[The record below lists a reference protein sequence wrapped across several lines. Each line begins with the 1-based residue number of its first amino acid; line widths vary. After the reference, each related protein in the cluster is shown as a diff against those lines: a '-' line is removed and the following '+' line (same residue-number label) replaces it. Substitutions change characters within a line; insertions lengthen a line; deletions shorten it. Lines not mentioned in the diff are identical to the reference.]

1 MPAFFVER
9 MRCVIDKRLEAIVS
23 RVRRGCRLADIGT
36 DHAYLPIYLMQ
47 HGICERVIAAD
58 INESPLAVAT
68 QNINKANL
76 QDKIALRLGS
86 GLSVLLPDEVDDIV
100 IAGMGGELIANLLAD
115 APFIRS
121 SQYRLILQPMS
132 RPEKLREFLLTGGF
146 TIENEE
152 IICQGDKLYNV
163 MQATFVNA
171 SAVTDMAQFYI
182 GNLPADTPS
191 IYWDRVCKHLNQCLQ
206 GAALRG
212 NTAEQRDWERILEVI
227 ESRRERSCGQ

>member
-9 MRCVIDKRLEAIVS
+9 MRYVIDKRLEAIAS

-47 HGICERVIAAD
+47 RGICERVIAAD
-58 INESPLAVAT
+58 INESPLAVAA

-86 GLSVLLPDEVDDIV
+86 GLSVLAPDEVDDIV

-132 RPEKLREFLLTGGF
+132 RPEKLREFLLANGF
-146 TIENEE
+146 AIENEE
-152 IICQGDKLYNV
+152 IIRQGDKLYNV

-206 GAALRG
+206 GAALCG
-212 NTAEQRDWERILEVI
+212 NTAEQRDWERVIKVI
-227 ESRRERSCGQ
+227 ENRRERSCAQ

>member
-1 MPAFFVER
+1 M
-9 MRCVIDKRLEAIVS
+9 IDKRLEAIAS

-47 HGICERVIAAD
+47 RGICERVIAAD
-58 INESPLAVAT
+58 INESPLAVAA

-86 GLSVLLPDEVDDIV
+86 GLSVLAPDEVDDIV

-132 RPEKLREFLLTGGF
+132 RPEKLREFLLANGF
-146 TIENEE
+146 AIENEE

-182 GNLPADTPS
+182 GNLPADTPP

-212 NTAEQRDWERILEVI
+212 NTAEQRDWERVIKVI
-227 ESRRERSCGQ
+227 ENRRERSCGQ

>member
-1 MPAFFVER
+1 M
-9 MRCVIDKRLEAIVS
+9 IDKRLEAIAS

-47 HGICERVIAAD
+47 RGISERVIAAD
-58 INESPLAVAT
+58 INESPLAVAA

-86 GLSVLLPDEVDDIV
+86 GLSVLAPDEVDDIV

-132 RPEKLREFLLTGGF
+132 RPEKLREFLLANGF
-146 TIENEE
+146 AIENEE

-212 NTAEQRDWERILEVI
+212 NTAEQRDWERVIKVI
-227 ESRRERSCGQ
+227 ENRRERSCGQ